1 MEQNVPIVAKKIWK
15 MVRVI
20 YYMLRKEISK
30 GKLFADLNMM
40 MKRGKI
46 AGKSAIKNLMLN
58 HHHHHAAAS
67 PSTSGRRSHDYE
79 FSCSSNSPA
88 AYYPKKRRHSK
99 SAQPSEEDLMAAAVE
114 MVNSAA
120 AASPVLPGFGPSPNV
135 RKLRVTDS
143 PFPLRDDVDEDC
155 HVDEAAEVFIM
166 NFYKDLRLQ
175 NSKAYYLGYC

>member
-58 HHHHHAAAS
+58 HHHHHHAAS

-79 FSCSSNSPA
+79 FSCM
-88 AYYPKKRRHSK
+88 
-99 SAQPSEEDLMAAAVE
+99 DLMAAAVE

>member
-20 YYMLRKEISK
+20 YFMLRKEISK

-46 AGKSAIKNLMLN
+46 AGKAAIKNLML
-58 HHHHHAAAS
+58 HHHHAAT
-67 PSTSGRRSHDYE
+67 PSTSGCRSHDYE
-79 FSCSSNSPA
+79 YFSCSSHSP
-88 AYYPKKRRHSK
+88 PKKRRNSK

-114 MVNSAA
+114 MMNSAA

-135 RKLRVTDS
+135 RQLRVTDS